1 MHTPS
6 LPLPTDRGEAAWRRA
21 ALCARQHGKKYNPS
35 GLTDAIPLGHAPEFS
50 QVHSG
55 TLSCETCKDTVC
67 ANYRAMGGD
76 TTRSGNGIGR
86 QAEFVHAQ
94 ARGARGWL
102 AWRLGVVGTHMYV
115 HVHVCG
121 ARTHNT
127 HMCACKMPLT
137 LAFVAAV
144 KVVLRRQKA
153 ANPRWWRSRT
163 SMCKLPFNPRGKQ
176 NQAGGS
182 WDGPIPGCS
191 ILMRAPNMHGQSGA
205 NGVCAC
211 VRWKDPVFWVS
222 AKRAGNKC
230 CVARN
235 SVLCWQGRMR
245 VHTRTGCRAPRG
257 PSHSP
262 VLWMNV
268 WGGRG

>member
-1 MHTPS
+1 MQIT
-6 LPLPTDRGEAAWRRA
+6 G
-21 ALCARQHGKKYNPS
+21 
-35 GLTDAIPLGHAPEFS
+35 
-50 QVHSG
+50 
-55 TLSCETCKDTVC
+55 
-67 ANYRAMGGD
+67 AMGGD

-205 NGVCAC
+205 TGVCAC

-222 AKRAGNKC
+222 AKRDGNKC

-235 SVLCWQGRMR
+235 SVLCWQGRKDRVPRPSRPKPFASALDECLGREGLMGMR
-245 VHTRTGCRAPRG
+245 EGWLCGGGSGVGGCAKKGETRAE
-257 PSHSP
+257 
-262 VLWMNV
+262 V
-268 WGGRG
+268 